1 MLIPARTRW
10 LLLAAVGALTVAA
23 CGGDDKDTTNTS
35 APDGTDAATTV
46 ADVTDTT
53 EAAPDTTAPDTTT
66 PGSAIVQNGSAYSID
81 WSALSGPAFFAPP
94 VAGSGDPFFHIHS
107 DGATD
112 GFFFSLELYTT
123 GYGPLWTGQLGTF
136 PIGCAADSTGICAH
150 FDPDGPGPTGDL
162 GADFGA
168 TGSIT
173 INQLD
178 ASGYSIDVGQITFSN
193 GSVIEPF
200 TLAG

>member
-10 LLLAAVGALTVAA
+10 LMLAAVGALTVVA
-23 CGGDDKDTTNTS
+23 CGGDDKDTANTS
-35 APDGTDAATTV
+35 APDGTDAATPV
-46 ADVTDTT
+46 ADTADTT
-53 EAAPDTTAPDTTT
+53 DAAPDTTAPDTTT
-66 PGSAIVQNGSAYSID
+66 PGSAIVQDGNTYTID
-81 WSALSGPAFFAPP
+81 WSALAGPAFFAPP
-94 VAGSGDPFFHIHS
+94 SAGSSDPFFHIHS

>member
-1 MLIPARTRW
+1 MLIPARRRW
-10 LLLAAVGALTVAA
+10 LLLAAVGALTVAS
-23 CGGDDKDTTNTS
+23 CGDDEATSNTS

-46 ADVTDTT
+46 ADTTDTT
-53 EAAPDTTAPDTTT
+53 TAGTDTTAVDTTT
-66 PGSAIVQNGSAYSID
+66 PGSALGQDGNAYTID

-136 PIGCAADSTGICAH
+136 PLGCAADSTGICVH

-162 GADFGA
+162 NANFAA

-178 ASGYSIDVGQITFSN
+178 ASGYSIDVGQITFSD
-193 GSVIEPF
+193 GSVIKPF
-200 TLAG
+200 SLAG